1 MTIVF
6 PTNDRLHHPRAKSVF
21 SRSRSEILIYC
32 VLLFVLLLSCK
43 SFAADRP
50 MKIVNPLHENG
61 LVVLDSLSPE
71 FATEVQKLLTPEAL
85 TRASS
90 FLSRSVVIINN
101 TNQYV
106 WGFTAVYRY
115 PDWISPAGNAW
126 KHRISPS
133 GGGPADRNRMLAPRA
148 RFLITPVSDFLAST
162 DASGNATVQPYLD
175 EGMDRMIAQ
184 FKAQH
189 PNSSERVELTID
201 SIIFE
206 DGLLAG
212 PDTEGMLQKVN
223 ERIRAEKDLGASLQT
238 LKGDAFM
245 AKLLLHSHKEMGN
258 EYSGRVSNVAQ
269 SLLAVMNE
277 NGEDAAQ
284 QIVQQMRIRNWF
296 VNNENVRRK

>member
-1 MTIVF
+1 MF
-6 PTNDRLHHPRAKSVF
+6 L
-21 SRSRSEILIYC
+21 
-32 VLLFVLLLSCK
+32 LLLSCK

-50 MKIVNPLHENG
+50 MKIVNPLHETG

-71 FATEVQKLLTPEAL
+71 FGTEVQKLLTPEAL
-85 TRASS
+85 AKTSS
-90 FLSRSVVIINN
+90 FLSESVVIVNN

-106 WGFTAVYRY
+106 WGFTVVYRY

-133 GGGPADRNRMLAPRA
+133 GGGPADRSRMLAPGA
-148 RFLITPVSDFLAST
+148 RFLITPVSDFLASS
-162 DASGNATVQPYLD
+162 DASGNATLQPYLD

-189 PNSSERVELTID
+189 PNPGERVELTID

-206 DGLLAG
+206 NGLLTG
-212 PDTEGMLQKVN
+212 PDAEGMLEKVN
-223 ERIRAEKDLGASLQT
+223 ERIRAEKDLGASLQN
-238 LKGDAFM
+238 LKGDGFR
-245 AKLLLHSHKEMGN
+245 AKLLLHAHKEMGN
-258 EYSGRVSNVAQ
+258 EYSGRISNVAQ

-284 QIVQQMRIRNWF
+284 QIVQQMRARNWF
-296 VNNENVRRK
+296 VDSEKVRRK